1 MIKFR
6 TIRYKNFLSAGN
18 AFTEIDFLKTR
29 TTLVVGQN
37 GSGKSTLLDAICFAL
52 YNKAYRNIN
61 KPQLVNAINR
71 KDMVVEIEFSIGSND
86 YMIRRGM
93 KPVIFEIFQNGI
105 MMPQDAHSG
114 DYQDYLETF
123 ILRMNHKSFCQIGI
137 LGTASFT
144 SFMSL
149 PAKDRRE
156 VIEDI
161 LDLQVFTT
169 MNSILKERMDENKE
183 ETRELD
189 TRIKIITE
197 KIAMQEKYIQS
208 IQKNT
213 DELIQETLAK
223 LAEYEATIA
232 DDLKTVAQNNQK
244 KTELMAT
251 ADDPQKLSGRLSKIK
266 TLNSQLNTKIKNLQG
281 EIDFYH
287 NNDTCPTCQQGI
299 DHDFK
304 ENKKASKAQDISIT
318 EVALNKIVEEMA
330 NTQSNL
336 EKANAI
342 YEECSE
348 LNIQNSVAMNAI
360 NSYERMILDG
370 KKELARLEA
379 RKANIQNEV
388 NEDGAIE
395 ISLPEQLA
403 SKENEKSV
411 LLKEKELGAT
421 VATFLKDSGVKAK
434 IIKKYIPIINKY
446 INKYLEAME
455 FAVTF
460 ELDATFNEKIKSRHR
475 DEFSYASFSEGE
487 KSRINLAILF
497 TWREIA
503 KIRNSAATNL
513 LIFDE
518 IFDGSLDGQGTE
530 EFMKILNAAAPDSN
544 IIIISH
550 KTDVMLDKFDRAIRF
565 QKVKNFSEME
575 EI

>member
-1 MIKFR
+1 MIRFKLV
-6 TIRYKNFLSAGN
+6 RYKNFLSSGN
-18 AFTEIDFLKTR
+18 AFTEIDFLKSR

-37 GSGKSTLLDAICFAL
+37 GSGKSTILDAICFAL
-52 YNKAYRNIN
+52 YNKAYRNVN
-61 KPQLVNAINR
+61 KPQLVSSVNR

-197 KIAMQEKYIQS
+197 KIAMQERYIQS

-304 ENKKASKAQDISIT
+304 EHKKVSKAQDISIT

-342 YEECSE
+342 YDECSE

-379 RKANIQNEV
+379 RKVNIQNEV